1 MFFIPYCGSLK
12 MYGVGVASNGIMVV
26 PSFVKIDQLVKN
38 FNGIKTA
45 CCYKNLFDLFK
56 ERKVL

>member
-1 MFFIPYCGSLK
+1 